1 MKQDARCYHT
11 HSMFRQA
18 DPVRALL
25 MGVACVVVIAGSG
38 CARNPRAA
46 VAPASPAASG
56 SQPLIA
62 AEVIAEVK
70 DFAVELGGHATE
82 NFLRHSDNHSSDNRC
97 YFTGKLQL
105 PEYYSALQMVREDGD
120 RCAARSGEHDVFFY
134 PVQAVA
140 SGEETITVSL
150 AEAPTERL
158 LVVVPHEDFHN
169 QREARKAP
177 TEVAEAAATLVG
189 FLTASEFATS
199 RFGAESPTARMLARD
214 ADLFLRKS
222 FLVNQYYEKVRD
234 LYRGLESGALTPAQ
248 TLERKAELFTELQR
262 ACAAITPDPVS
273 FNKCP
278 TVLNNAGLAFDRTY
292 TRHYPMLHDLYTL
305 LGHDTPALVSTLKRL
320 MMNWPSSAAN
330 ANDLMHAH

>member
-1 MKQDARCYHT
+1 
-11 HSMFRQA
+11 MFRQA
-18 DPVRALL
+18 DAVRALL
-25 MGVACVVVIAGSG
+25 TGLACVVAAAGSG

-46 VAPASPAASG
+46 VTPASPAASA
-56 SQPLIA
+56 SNA
-62 AEVIAEVK
+62 FVASEVIAEVK

-82 NFLRHSDNHSSDNRC
+82 NFLRHSDSHTSDTRC

-105 PEYYSALQMVREDGD
+105 PEFYNTLRMVREDED

-150 AEAPTERL
+150 AEAPTERV

-169 QREARKAP
+169 QREAWKAP

-189 FLTASEFATS
+189 FLTASGFAKQ
-199 RFGAESPTARMLARD
+199 RFGAESPTARVLARD

-222 FLVNQYYEKVRD
+222 FIVNEYYGKVSR
-234 LYRGLESGALTPAQ
+234 LYDEFRSGALTTEQA
-248 TLERKAELFTELQR
+248 LERKGQLFTELQR
-262 ACAAITPDPVS
+262 SCAEIAPEPVS

-278 TVLNNAGLAFDRTY
+278 AAMNNAGLAFDRTY
-292 TRHYPMLHDLYTL
+292 TRHYPTLHDLYTL
-305 LGHDTPALVSTLKRL
+305 LGSDTSRLVTTLKRL
-320 MMNWPSSAAN
+320 MTNWPESAEN
-330 ANDLMHAH
+330 AADLIK

>member
-1 MKQDARCYHT
+1 MPSWAVVAR
-11 HSMFRQA
+11 A
-18 DPVRALL
+18 VGIGA
-25 MGVACVVVIAGSG
+25 ACVFVVTGAG
-38 CARNPRAA
+38 CARKPRPN
-46 VAPASPAASG
+46 VTPASPRQTS
-56 SQPLIA
+56 SFVA

-70 DFAVELGGHATE
+70 DFAVALGGHATD
-82 NFLRHSDNHSSDNRC
+82 NVLRHSDHRISDNRC

-105 PEYYSALQMVREDGD
+105 PEYYSTLRMVREDEA
-120 RCAARSGEHDVFFY
+120 RCAARSDEHDVFFY

-150 AEAPTERL
+150 AEATPERV

-189 FLTASEFATS
+189 FLTASAYATD
-199 RFGAESPTARMLARD
+199 RFGAESLTARALVRD

-222 FLVNQYYEKVRD
+222 LVVNRYYEKVST
-234 LYRGLESGALTPAQ
+234 LYRDFESGALTPEQ
-248 TLERKAELFTELQR
+248 TLERKAELFDELER
-262 ACAAITPDPVS
+262 SCAQIAPEPAS

-278 TVLNNAGLAFDRTY
+278 AAMNNAGLAFDRTY

-305 LGHDTPALVSTLKRL
+305 LGNDTSMLVSTLKRL
-320 MMNWPSSAAN
+320 MTNWPSSAAN
-330 ANDLMHAH
+330 AADLIDAH

>member
-1 MKQDARCYHT
+1 MAPSAFVAR
-11 HSMFRQA
+11 A
-18 DPVRALL
+18 VRV
-25 MGVACVVVIAGSG
+25 GVACAVVAAGAACSRN
-38 CARNPRAA
+38 ARPT
-46 VAPASPAASG
+46 VTPASSTQPSSFVAS
-56 SQPLIA
+56 
-62 AEVIAEVK
+62 EVIAEVK
-70 DFAVELGGHATE
+70 DFAVELGGDATE
-82 NFLRHSDNHSSDNRC
+82 NFLQLSENHTSDNRC

-105 PEYYSALQMVREDGD
+105 PEFYSALHMVREDGE
-120 RCAARSGEHDVFFY
+120 RCAARSSEHDVFFY

-189 FLTASEFATS
+189 FLTATEFAKD
-199 RFGAESPTARMLARD
+199 RFGPESATARMLARD

-222 FLVNQYYEKVRD
+222 FIVNQYYEKVHA
-234 LYRGLESGALTPAQ
+234 LYRSLESGALTPAH
-248 TLERKAELFTELQR
+248 TLERKAELFAELQR
-262 ACAAITPDPVS
+262 SCAQIAPDPVS

-278 TVLNNAGLAFDRTY
+278 SVLNNAGLSFDRTY

-305 LGHDTPALVSTLKRL
+305 LGHDTSVLVSTLKRL
-320 MMNWPSSAAN
+320 MANWPSSAAN
-330 ANDLMHAH
+330 ASDLINAH

>member
-1 MKQDARCYHT
+1 M
-11 HSMFRQA
+11 
-18 DPVRALL
+18 PVSIPTEAHF
-25 MGVACVVVIAGSG
+25 V
-38 CARNPRAA
+38 
-46 VAPASPAASG
+46 
-56 SQPLIA
+56 A

-70 DFAVELGGHATE
+70 DFAIALGGHATD
-82 NFLRHSDNHSSDNRC
+82 NFLRHSDQHTSDNRC

-105 PEYYSALQMVREDGD
+105 PEFYSALHMVREDGE
-120 RCAARSGEHDVFFY
+120 RCATRSGAHDVFFY
-134 PVQAVA
+134 AVQAVA

-189 FLTASEFATS
+189 FLTASGFARD
-199 RFGAESPTARMLARD
+199 RFGADSATARMLARD

-222 FLVNQYYEKVRD
+222 LIVNQYYEKVSG
-234 LYRGLESGALTPAQ
+234 LYRDFESGALTPAQ
-248 TLERKAELFTELQR
+248 TFESKSRLFEELQR
-262 ACAAITPDPVS
+262 SCEEIAPEPVS

-278 TVLNNAGLAFDRTY
+278 AAMNNAGLAFDRTY

-305 LGHDTPALVSTLKRL
+305 LGSDTPRLVMTLKRL
-320 MMNWPSSAAN
+320 MTNWPGSADSAA
-330 ANDLMHAH
+330 DLIKIE